1 MSSFSLKNNLTI
13 DNNRYLGWVN
23 YNGNARYNLIGLNT
37 SNNLIINPPNDLIIN
52 NGTNGTVYIN
62 NVYVRNSLYSDSTI
76 TLLKN
81 KYIASNNSEGS
92 ANGFFGVS
100 SSLTTSGSSRIL
112 LYGNDHDSSS
122 GTVNI
127 YSGKNTSSS
136 LNFYNDTSCSLSISN
151 NIINLNNITQF
162 SDLTATIG
170 NSVLFSNTTNSISS
184 TTGSIL
190 INGGVGITGNISL
203 NGKLLYNDTTASTNY
218 TTGSLVLGGGL
229 SISNTNVA
237 SDINNGGAL
246 SIAGGISIGKNALI
260 GGNVILYNNS
270 STTSTSSF
278 NANMVVY
285 GGLGV
290 NDTVYL
296 RSNDSQ
302 IKIAPLTN
310 NNPTTITFY
319 NHNDYTGNK
328 WIMGQST
335 GNFVINSD
343 GSGTNG
349 TILSVPNTST
359 GNIYFTGDIYKN
371 GVVYAGLGTGAD
383 SSGNLTLSNLVV
395 DTINIG
401 ISSVFSGSF
410 NAANNVITP
419 TAITNLIFSG
429 SSVISFVVNT
439 SVVIYIN
446 NVASL
451 YETFTLSGS
460 YSSSGWILTNYSV
473 GDITGI
479 SFSIN
484 VSTGQIYYTSTNTP
498 DYTSSIIRYYSTTN
512 NVNGSYRSLSLNTSG
527 SNAITST
534 IILTDTTDSVY
545 GSSIGSLYSFGG
557 ATINK
562 SIIGG
567 SLTITGNS
575 VLNGSVSTGALTST
589 LVSTGSIYTTG
600 ATIGTLYA
608 TTITTANIHASGTIR
623 STTYTGGNMQ
633 LSGVINASGITTGN
647 LNFTG
652 NLYQNGVAYVGSQW
666 TTTSGNVSYTSGSV
680 ITGTVSASNVNTASA
695 TIGSLKASDVTI
707 GNLTVTGST
716 ITVNVTESNVVDIN
730 ITTSSL
736 NATGITAGNLNITG
750 NLYQNNSL
758 VTFSAFLP
766 GFIIQYATTTSPSG
780 WLLCDGSAVSRTTY
794 SALFSVVGTTYGVGN
809 GSTTFNVPDLRG
821 RVPVG
826 YGQGSGLTNRTMAN
840 TGGAETH
847 TLTTTEMP
855 SHNHG
860 VNDPSHSHTYQTFDS
875 IGGAIG
881 NVNGTNSGGRYY
893 NQNTYGAYTGI
904 SIQNAGSGGAHNNM
918 QPYVV
923 VNFIIKT

>member
-13 DNNRYLGWVN
+13 DNNKYLSWIN
-23 YNGNARYNLIGLNT
+23 HNGNLRYNLIGLNT
-37 SNNLIINPPNDLIIN
+37 SNNLIINPPNDLSIN

-92 ANGFFGVS
+92 ADGFLGIS
-100 SSLTTSGSSRIL
+100 SSLTTSGSSRII
-112 LYGNDHDSSS
+112 LYGNDHGSSS

-127 YSGKNTSSS
+127 YSGQNTNSS
-136 LNFYNDTSCSLSISN
+136 LNFYNNTSCSLSISN

-184 TTGSIL
+184 TTGSVL
-190 INGGVGITGNISL
+190 IKGGIGITGNISL

-260 GGNVILYNNS
+260 GGNVILYNNNS
-270 STTSTSSF
+270 SSSTSSF
-278 NANMVVY
+278 NANLVVY
-285 GGLGV
+285 GGLGI
-290 NDTVYL
+290 NDTMYL

-310 NNPTTITFY
+310 NNPTTIEFY
-319 NHNDYTGNK
+319 NQNDYTGNK
-328 WIMGQST
+328 WILGQSN
-335 GNFVINSD
+335 GNFSINSN
-343 GSGTNG
+343 GTGTNG
-349 TILSVPNTST
+349 TIVAVPNTST

-395 DTINIG
+395 DNIAIG

-410 NAANNVITP
+410 NAANNVTIP
-419 TAITNLIFSG
+419 TAIPDLIFSG

-484 VSTGQIYYTSTNTP
+484 SSTGQIYYTSTNTP

-575 VLNGSVSTGALTST
+575 VLNGSVSTGGLIST

-600 ATIGTLYA
+600 ATIGTVY
-608 TTITTANIHASGTIR
+608 
-623 STTYTGGNMQ
+623 
-633 LSGVINASGITTGN
+633 
-647 LNFTG
+647 
-652 NLYQNGVAYVGSQW
+652 
-666 TTTSGNVSYTSGSV
+666 
-680 ITGTVSASNVNTASA
+680 ASNVNTTSA

-821 RVPVG
+821 RVAVG

-860 VNDPSHSHTYQTFDS
+860 VNDPAHSHTYQTFDS

-881 NVNGTNSGGRYY
+881 NVNGTNAGGRYY

-904 SIQNAGSGGAHNNM
+904 SIQYAGSNGAHNNM